1 MTNAKKLK
9 EIYGD
14 RNIMLLYRFSDGE
27 YEYLRDQ
34 SLSIFKEM
42 QIVEAIKDRNKK
54 NIYQTKMKSIVKLF
68 FKEVFDN
75 LICSPNL
82 IAFYSGIEI
91 DLLVSKYIGIDTAFD
106 VAATNH
112 SEKAGRDYSTLLSDL
127 RDCIQIETRENIEF
141 SEDVKKEWM
150 KAQKYLG
157 AMLIRMYKYNEF
169 IYNQD
174 KLVEELN
181 RINIE
186 YYNKAKDD
194 TVWET
199 LNNKNERSIWNELYS
214 RVVIMEE
221 YFTKHR
227 SEMERL
233 FPEEAKNDAR
243 YVKTTITKLKKIL
256 NTTKSIIESRVAPEA
271 FKESKFSKYVGTN
284 LKNWKNM
291 EVR

>member
-1 MTNAKKLK
+1 MNRVTKSIKSV
-9 EIYGD
+9 YGE
-14 RNIMLLYRFSDGE
+14 RNIMLLTRFTEGE

-34 SLSIFKEM
+34 SRSIFVDMLTAEK
-42 QIVEAIKDRNKK
+42 IKDRNRK
-54 NIYQTKMKSIVKLF
+54 NIIQTKIKSMVKMF

-82 IAFYSGIEI
+82 IAFYSGIEVDI
-91 DLLVSKYIGIDTAFD
+91 LISKYIKIDTSFD
-106 VAATNH
+106 KAALNH
-112 SEKAGRDYSTLLSDL
+112 SEKASKDYTTLLGDL
-127 RDCIQIETRENIEF
+127 RDCIQIEMSENIEF

-186 YYNKAKDD
+186 YYNKVKDD
-194 TVWET
+194 TVWEN

-214 RVVIMEE
+214 RVIIMDE
-221 YFTKHR
+221 YFAKNKN
-227 SEMERL
+227 EMEKL
-233 FPEEAKNDAR
+233 FPEEAKNDDR
-243 YVKTTITKLKKIL
+243 YVKTTITKLKNIL
-256 NTTKSIIESRVAPEA
+256 NTTKSIIENRVAPEP
-271 FKESKFSKYVGTN
+271 KKKSKFSKYVGMN
-284 LKNWKNM
+284 LKNWNKNK
-291 EVR
+291 